1 MKNTI
6 KLLMCAVVA
15 LCFASCTPESE
26 TPATTLRFGVNVH
39 ENDITVV
46 WDAVTS
52 AVYYEVQL
60 NDNEAIKTD
69 KTSHKFEDV
78 AYDATYT
85 ISLQA
90 LDATGN
96 VLASDSKTVTVGP
109 RETPAYREWVSAI
122 PATAISDNAKWAVG
136 AMGTDGI
143 IIDLTTDEMTEIY
156 SVALYDVDDNGV
168 GVGSYHGSISE
179 GVAAMYVNG
188 EVIEVDLS
196 AITKNN
202 SFSTLTSITPDGSYA
217 VGWYAATENDAY
229 AAAYGG
235 FIPFCYDVVKNKVS
249 VPEPGSRL
257 YNDGELTLHSVAPD
271 RSILGCDQA
280 HTGDGCNIMLNTIWE
295 DEYTPYTYIHFT
307 YDASYQPIEAMG
319 GLDNRFSASGR
330 YVYGNTTEIID
341 QNKSTTCPA
350 IFDRE
355 SKEIHKYSSTG
366 AVTAMTD
373 DGVVFINTVPYGS
386 GITAYVTDLTNS
398 DPSAFVTLEEWLYLE
413 HGIDVAKIETNNNTD
428 PDNELILDGV
438 IVLNA
443 SADGRTILATTSSTI
458 VGWVNT
464 VIYLDGIK
472 E

>member
-6 KLLMCAVVA
+6 KLLMCAVMA

-26 TPATTLRFGVNVH
+26 TPATTLNFGVNVH

-122 PATAISDNAKWAVG
+122 PATAISDNAQWAVG

-156 SVALYDVDDNGV
+156 SLALYDVDNNGV
-168 GVGSYHGSISE
+168 GVGSYHGLIPE
-179 GVAAMYVNG
+179 GVAAMYVDG

-202 SFSTLTSITPDGSYA
+202 SFSALTSITPDGSYA
-217 VGWYAATENDAY
+217 VGWYAAYENDAY
-229 AAAYGG
+229 AAAYGQ

-257 YNDGELTLHSVAPD
+257 YNEGALTLHSVAPD

-280 HTGDGCNIMLNTIWE
+280 FTGNGGNIMLNTIWE

-319 GLDNRFSASGR
+319 DLNNRFSASGR
-330 YVYGNTTEIID
+330 YIYGNTTDIIA
-341 QNKSTTCPA
+341 QENKATTCPA

-355 SKEIHKYSSTG
+355 SNEIHKYASTG
-366 AVTAMTD
+366 SVTAMTD
-373 DGVVFINTVPYGS
+373 EGVVFINTVPYGS

-398 DPSAFVTLEEWLYLE
+398 DPSAFVTLEEWLYIE
-413 HGIDVAKIETNNNTD
+413 HNIDLSSIETGNNTD
-428 PDNELILDGV
+428 PDNDIILDGV
-438 IVLNA
+438 IVMNA
-443 SADGRTILATTSSTI
+443 SADGRTILAQTNSMA
-458 VGWVNT
+458 GWVST